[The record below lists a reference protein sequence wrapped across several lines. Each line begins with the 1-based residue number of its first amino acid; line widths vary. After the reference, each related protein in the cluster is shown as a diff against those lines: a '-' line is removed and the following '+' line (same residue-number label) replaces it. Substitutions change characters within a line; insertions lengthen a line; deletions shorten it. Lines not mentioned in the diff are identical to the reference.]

1 MEIYVPVHIF
11 NCCTT
16 FNQRMKELI
25 KSFFE
30 SSKERIKNP
39 LIGTFAIS
47 WVLINWKPIFIIL
60 FSDLTIIERINE
72 VELNHT
78 SLKYN
83 LITPILIALF
93 YVIILPYLMWLI
105 DELIKKSTKG
115 RKENIITQLVL
126 DVQGKQK
133 LAIEENK
140 LEDIKADYKDKA
152 ELNKQ
157 IEQLNKEI
165 ESKNNVIESQRIGLN
180 TLNED
185 YAELKTLLKESDKT
199 QKLSNSNFEKFKE
212 EYSKFQNSD
221 IYEYFREIGGSIR
234 NYSKFPD
241 RTNEIIKEKYLIN
254 EIVEEAVD
262 EENRN
267 YYYKFTDKGN
277 FYWKEFVMGITVKK
291 QAFKKEH
298 DDLPF

>member
-1 MEIYVPVHIF
+1 
-11 NCCTT
+11 
-16 FNQRMKELI
+16 MKELI

-30 SSKERIKNP
+30 SSRERIKNP

-47 WVLINWKPIFIIL
+47 WILINWKPIFILL
-60 FSDLTIIERINE
+60 FSNLTIEKRIQE
-72 VELNHT
+72 IELNHT

-83 LITPILIALF
+83 LVLPLIIALL

-105 DELIKKSTKG
+105 DELIKKSIKG
-115 RKENIITQLVL
+115 RKDNIITQLIL

-133 LAIEENK
+133 LAIEESK

-152 ELNKQ
+152 ELNRQ

-165 ESKNNVIESQRIGLN
+165 ESKNNVIDSQRIGLN

-185 YAELKTLLKESDKT
+185 YAELKALLKESDKKE
-199 QKLSNSNFEKFKE
+199 KLSNPNFEKLKE
-212 EYSKFQNSD
+212 EYLEFQKSD
-221 IYEYFREIGGSIR
+221 MYEYFREIGASIR
-234 NYSKFPD
+234 NYNKFPD

-254 EIVEEAVD
+254 EIVEEVID

-267 YYYKFTDKGN
+267 HYYKFTNKGN

-291 QAFKKEH
+291 QDSKKDF
-298 DDLPF
+298 DDGLPF

>member
-1 MEIYVPVHIF
+1 
-11 NCCTT
+11 
-16 FNQRMKELI
+16 MKELI

-60 FSDLTIIERINE
+60 FSNLTIIERINE

-78 SLKYN
+78 SLKNN
-83 LITPILIALF
+83 LIIPISIALF

-133 LAIEENK
+133 LANEENK
-140 LEDIKADYKDKA
+140 LEDIKADHKDKA

-185 YAELKTLLKESDKT
+185 YAELKILLKESDKT
-199 QKLSNSNFEKFKE
+199 QKLSNSDFEKFKE
-212 EYSKFQNSD
+212 EYSKFLNSD
-221 IYEYFREIGGSIR
+221 MYEYFREIGGSIR
-234 NYSKFPD
+234 NFSKFPD

-291 QAFKKEH
+291 QVPKKEH